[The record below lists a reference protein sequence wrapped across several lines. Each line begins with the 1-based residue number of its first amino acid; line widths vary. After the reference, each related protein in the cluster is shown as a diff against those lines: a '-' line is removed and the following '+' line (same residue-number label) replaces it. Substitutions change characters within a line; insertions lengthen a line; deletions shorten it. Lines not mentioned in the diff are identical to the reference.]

1 MWCLITDRAL
11 HGLHCHC
18 TAFLNFGA
26 VMWHGMKPTI
36 HFIHVTRQQP
46 STYGPS
52 LSSGAELCTKHWFRP
67 LQADECLLLGF
78 SVTMWETTAN
88 FRKSFSFVPH
98 FFPQK
103 WICFFQTF
111 TPLWL
116 ISEMRHCNWN
126 SFFFHD
132 STRSISLW
140 IGLRVVKLP
149 TSRRLGER
157 PRFRNHIVFW
167 YQLIQ
172 RPCP

>member
-1 MWCLITDRAL
+1 MEWSQQFISSTSPGSSPVPRDQVYLLVQNCAPNTD
-11 HGLHCHC
+11 
-18 TAFLNFGA
+18 
-26 VMWHGMKPTI
+26 
-36 HFIHVTRQQP
+36 
-46 STYGPS
+46 SGPS
-52 LSSGAELCTKHWFRP
+52 RQMNAYY
-67 LQADECLLLGF
+67 LLVF

-126 SFFFHD
+126 SSFFHD

-157 PRFRNHIVFW
+157 PRFRSHIVFW